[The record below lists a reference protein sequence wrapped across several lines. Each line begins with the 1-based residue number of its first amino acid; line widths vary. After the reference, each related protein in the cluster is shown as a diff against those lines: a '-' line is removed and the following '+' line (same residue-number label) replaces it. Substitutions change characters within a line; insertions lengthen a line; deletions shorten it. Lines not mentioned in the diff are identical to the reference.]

1 MVRGLVLKAL
11 AVIGLLA
18 LLILSNCADERT
30 PSRSPLAETSTD
42 TSYMAQTDAVTVKL
56 VVTEFGIE
64 SSLTSFKIGTPY
76 HFIVT
81 NKGVLAH
88 ELVLTKPKDPEMADI
103 TGLYQF
109 ALSVVQE
116 NDLPSGARREFDVM
130 FRDFYSQGT
139 LEFACHIQGHY
150 EAGMKL
156 ALAVD

>member
-1 MVRGLVLKAL
+1 MVRGLVLKA
-11 AVIGLLA
+11 VIALLA
-18 LLILSNCADERT
+18 LLILTNCADDRT
-30 PSRSPLAETSTD
+30 PSRSPFAEASAD
-42 TSYMAQTDAVTVKL
+42 TGHMAQTGAVTVKL

-64 SSLTSFKIGTPY
+64 SSLTSFKVGTPY

-88 ELVLTKPKDPEMADI
+88 ELVLTKPKDPEMASI
-103 TGLYQF
+103 TDLYQF

-116 NDLPSGARREFDVM
+116 NDLPSGARREFDVI
-130 FRDFYSQGT
+130 FQDVYSPGT